1 MAAVGKHH
9 VIIGGGISGS
19 QAADTLRT
27 LDPDSRITLITLSRL
42 PVYNRYDLPQV
53 FRGRQ
58 DWRDFL
64 VQPPEYYRRSRISLR
79 RATRVANVDATRRI
93 ITLAHNEELRYD
105 TLLVASGGRGYL
117 PEELAEFLP
126 LLDSFTSFEDAVTV
140 RRRLPEGGHVIMIGG
155 DMIGLDLART
165 MVETGHRV
173 TLVAGPQTFWPH
185 RLEAGERKQFLA
197 VLAKMGMQVVESEA
211 HGNIETIEPGAKGMP
226 ARRIVFGDNTD
237 LRADSI
243 MAFCG
248 LVPSVEFMLGSGV
261 DIERGLL
268 VSRSLR
274 TTNEAIY
281 AAGDVCQIW
290 DQDEKRY
297 RFYYGWK
304 NVRAMGELAARN
316 IVGGDEPWSSNQDES
331 LRVQENGSLYS
342 PFWEYA

>member
-1 MAAVGKHH
+1 MAAQGRHH

-58 DWRDFL
+58 DWREFL
-64 VQPPEYYRRSRISLR
+64 VQPPDYYRRSRINLR
-79 RATRVANVDATRRI
+79 RATRVANVDATRRV

-117 PEELAEFLP
+117 PEELAEFQP
-126 LLDSFTSFEDAVTV
+126 LLDSFTSFEDAMTV

-165 MVETGHRV
+165 LVNTGHRV
-173 TLVAGPQTFWPH
+173 TLVAGPHTFWPH
-185 RLEAGERKQFLA
+185 RIEAKERQVFLG
-197 VLAKMGMQVVESEA
+197 VLQQMGMQVVEA
-211 HGNIETIEPGAKGMP
+211 DARGNIETIEPGAKGMP
-226 ARRIVFGDNTD
+226 ARRIVFGDHSD
-237 LRADSI
+237 LYGDSV

-274 TTNEAIY
+274 TTNESIY

-290 DQDEKRY
+290 DQDDKRY

-316 IVGGDEPWSSNQDES
+316 IVGGDEPWSSNQDEA
-331 LRVQENGSLYS
+331 LKVQADGKLYS